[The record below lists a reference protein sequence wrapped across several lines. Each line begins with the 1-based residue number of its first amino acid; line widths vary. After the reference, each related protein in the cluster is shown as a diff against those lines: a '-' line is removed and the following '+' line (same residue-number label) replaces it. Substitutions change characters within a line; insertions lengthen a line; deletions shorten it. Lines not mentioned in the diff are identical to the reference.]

1 MIWGTVGVMGG
12 LAYRGTVMCLLD
24 NGTESATKRF
34 TGSFAFSAAC
44 RRAVGL
50 DSDGRRGSTAVAGK
64 PPVRIRPHRCTLRT
78 HLPQIVDTPGRS
90 TVASLVMYAT
100 EPARCPVVRHG

>member
-44 RRAVGL
+44 RPGGAARLRRAVRL
-50 DSDGRRGSTAVAGK
+50 DRGGGK
-64 PPVRIRPHRCTLRT
+64 ATRT
-78 HLPQIVDTPGRS
+78 HSAAQVHS
-90 TVASLVMYAT
+90 SNSLA
-100 EPARCPVVRHG
+100 PNR

>member
-1 MIWGTVGVMGG
+1 MGG

-44 RRAVGL
+44 RRAVRLSSG
-50 DSDGRRGSTAVAGK
+50 GR
-64 PPVRIRPHRCTLRT
+64 
-78 HLPQIVDTPGRS
+78 
-90 TVASLVMYAT
+90 
-100 EPARCPVVRHG
+100 